1 MPVACDG
8 NVYWSALTDGLWL
21 QMGVAVTCA
30 PTESAHDCFLR
41 QESEAALLTSCFYV
55 AFTIS
60 RASGYITASYF
71 SATTLFRGGFACGLI
86 ALLAISTASSPTG
99 LWIGTAMFGAS
110 CAPMYPSTMAL
121 SSELFGLELRPSQLA
136 IVGVVI
142 KITIAA
148 EQTLFSILIG
158 DKDTAMYFIPC
169 IIIGFISCG
178 ICHALMMTVGVSR
191 AGLMK
196 LAKK

>member
-1 MPVACDG
+1 M
-8 NVYWSALTDGLWL
+8 
-21 QMGVAVTCA
+21 TCA

-60 RASGYITASYF
+60 RASRYF

-99 LWIGTAMFGAS
+99 LWVGTAMFGAS

-169 IIIGFISCG
+169 IIIGFIGCG

-191 AGLMK
+191 AGLVK